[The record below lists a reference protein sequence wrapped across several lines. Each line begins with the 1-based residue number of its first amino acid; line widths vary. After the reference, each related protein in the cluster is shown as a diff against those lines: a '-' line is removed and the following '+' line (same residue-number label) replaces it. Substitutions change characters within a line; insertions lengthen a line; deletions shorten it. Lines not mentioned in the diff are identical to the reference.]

1 MAKRTPDPLET
12 YRAKRALDRTPEPGG
27 AVGRAAGRL
36 FVMHQHAATRLHWDL
51 RLELDGVLKS
61 WAVPREPSFDQADKR
76 LAVHVEDHPVE
87 YGDFEGII
95 PEGNYGAGAVI
106 VWDRGSWIPIEDP
119 NEGLEKGKLLFEL
132 RGYKLR
138 GRWTLVKI
146 KGKGGGGGG
155 RGGGGGG
162 NTGKEWLFIKE
173 RDAWMTPGGRE
184 VPQTSVLSGLTVED
198 VRDGRDPAAGLRE
211 ELERLGAPRGR
222 VRVQDLEPMLA
233 ETADA
238 PFTRKGWLF
247 ELKLDGYRIFA
258 VRDGDQAMLRTRNR
272 RDATATFP
280 EIAKAI
286 EALPYSY
293 MLLDGEVIAADE
305 QGRPSFQRLQQR
317 GRFLRVPDIRRA
329 AVENPVTYYAFDLL
343 AFEDWDLRPLPLTQR
358 KALLRRVLPPVGPLP
373 FLEHFEEQGEALF
386 ERVQDMGLEGIVA
399 KRADS
404 AYRGGRSPHWLKIRS
419 DRTDDFVVVGFTA
432 PRGSRAGFGALQ
444 VADYVDGTLTY
455 AGRVGSGFSAEQL
468 AEWRSRLEAL
478 RRETPP
484 CKGPLP
490 ANGETTWVEPEL
502 VCEVRFK
509 EWTDDDLLRQPV
521 FLRLRDD
528 KAPSECVRET
538 RLTDVTE
545 PEEVPEVRTVAFSN
559 LDKVF
564 WKEEG
569 YTKGDLVAYYRAISP
584 WLLPYLRGRPV
595 VLTRYP
601 DGIDGKSFF
610 QKDAPKFIPEWLRT
624 ERMWSEDARR
634 EIDYF
639 VCDDE
644 PSLLYLANLASI
656 PLHIWASRV
665 ETLDRPDWC
674 VLDLDPKGA
683 PFPNV
688 IAVARALHE
697 LCEEIGLPSWVK
709 TTGSTGLHVLL
720 PLGRQFS
727 YEQCRSFGE
736 LLSRVIV
743 DEHREIATLTRVIE
757 RREGKVYLDYL
768 QNGHGR
774 LIVAPFSVR
783 PLPGAPVSMPL
794 RWEEVR
800 PGLESRDYTI
810 RTAPARMERLGDDPM
825 RPVLSEVPDLMAVLA
840 TLKERGKRGD

>member
-1 MAKRTPDPLET
+1 
-12 YRAKRALDRTPEPGG
+12 
-27 AVGRAAGRL
+27 
-36 FVMHQHAATRLHWDL
+36 
-51 RLELDGVLKS
+51 
-61 WAVPREPSFDQADKR
+61 
-76 LAVHVEDHPVE
+76 
-87 YGDFEGII
+87 
-95 PEGNYGAGAVI
+95 
-106 VWDRGSWIPIEDP
+106 
-119 NEGLEKGKLLFEL
+119 
-132 RGYKLR
+132 
-138 GRWTLVKI
+138 
-146 KGKGGGGGG
+146 
-155 RGGGGGG
+155 
-162 NTGKEWLFIKE
+162 
-173 RDAWMTPGGRE
+173 
-184 VPQTSVLSGLTVED
+184 
-198 VRDGRDPAAGLRE
+198 
-211 ELERLGAPRGR
+211 
-222 VRVQDLEPMLA
+222 
-233 ETADA
+233 
-238 PFTRKGWLF
+238 
-247 ELKLDGYRIFA
+247 
-258 VRDGDQAMLRTRNR
+258 
-272 RDATATFP
+272 
-280 EIAKAI
+280 
-286 EALPYSY
+286 
-293 MLLDGEVIAADE
+293 
-305 QGRPSFQRLQQR
+305 
-317 GRFLRVPDIRRA
+317 
-329 AVENPVTYYAFDLL
+329 
-343 AFEDWDLRPLPLTQR
+343 
-358 KALLRRVLPPVGPLP
+358 
-373 FLEHFEEQGEALF
+373 
-386 ERVQDMGLEGIVA
+386 
-399 KRADS
+399 
-404 AYRGGRSPHWLKIRS
+404 
-419 DRTDDFVVVGFTA
+419 
-432 PRGSRAGFGALQ
+432 
-444 VADYVDGTLTY
+444 
-455 AGRVGSGFSAEQL
+455 
-468 AEWRSRLEAL
+468 
-478 RRETPP
+478 
-484 CKGPLP
+484 
-490 ANGETTWVEPEL
+490 
-502 VCEVRFK
+502 
-509 EWTDDDLLRQPV
+509 
-521 FLRLRDD
+521 
-528 KAPSECVRET
+528 
-538 RLTDVTE
+538 
-545 PEEVPEVRTVAFSN
+545 
-559 LDKVF
+559 
-564 WKEEG
+564 
-569 YTKGDLVAYYRAISP
+569 
-584 WLLPYLRGRPV
+584 LPYLRGRPV